1 MTEVRQW
8 QQDFGDEIDLM
19 IQKLEELISKYNEA
33 KAAKMNV
40 GDGGG
45 PETITEEA
53 PETETEDTQTDN
65 ASSTEAEAANMASD
79 AEELL
84 RRVHTANLG
93 GYKADGSAGGWK
105 NYARS
110 EGYSEEVISLVFKA
124 LNDSKAG
131 GGYSYFYGKAKELLG
146 LASGG
151 YTGEWGPEGRLALLH
166 QKELVLN
173 PQDTENFLAGI
184 NILREITRMID
195 LQANAM
201 ASPMG
206 FAMPFASHG
215 GSGLEQNVHISASF
229 PGVQDRNEIE
239 IALRSL
245 VNEASQ
251 FVLE

>member
-1 MTEVRQW
+1 MANEVIGNPIHTREYATGSGW
-8 QQDFGDEIDLM
+8 
-19 IQKLEELISKYNEA
+19 Y
-33 KAAKMNV
+33 
-40 GDGGG
+40 
-45 PETITEEA
+45 
-53 PETETEDTQTDN
+53 
-65 ASSTEAEAANMASD
+65 
-79 AEELL
+79 ELL
-84 RRVHTANLG
+84 ETTLKKY
-93 GYKADGSAGGWK
+93 GY
-105 NYARS
+105 NT
-110 EGYSEEVISLVFKA
+110 
-124 LNDSKAG
+124 
-131 GGYSYFYGKAKELLG
+131 
-146 LASGG
+146 GG
-151 YTGEWGPEGRLALLH
+151 YTGVWGPEGRLAMLH

-173 PQDTENFLAGI
+173 PDDTENFLAGI
-184 NILREITRMID
+184 NILREIAKMID

>member
-1 MTEVRQW
+1 MQ
-8 QQDFGDEIDLM
+8 
-19 IQKLEELISKYNEA
+19 A
-33 KAAKMNV
+33 
-40 GDGGG
+40 
-45 PETITEEA
+45 
-53 PETETEDTQTDN
+53 
-65 ASSTEAEAANMASD
+65 
-79 AEELL
+79 
-84 RRVHTANLG
+84 
-93 GYKADGSAGGWK
+93 
-105 NYARS
+105 
-110 EGYSEEVISLVFKA
+110 
-124 LNDSKAG
+124 
-131 GGYSYFYGKAKELLG
+131 
-146 LASGG
+146 
-151 YTGEWGPEGRLALLH
+151 H

-173 PQDTENFLAGI
+173 PDDTENFLAGI